1 MHQDISPE
9 KLFPIWINQNSLL
22 LSRLFKGSTQG
33 KYNYIEF
40 LLFESSKI
48 ISRNFFNRAI
58 VNIVVLLNNIVTCSM
73 SMAIVELWTVNIEFQ

>member
-73 SMAIVELWTVNIEFQ
+73 SMAIVEL